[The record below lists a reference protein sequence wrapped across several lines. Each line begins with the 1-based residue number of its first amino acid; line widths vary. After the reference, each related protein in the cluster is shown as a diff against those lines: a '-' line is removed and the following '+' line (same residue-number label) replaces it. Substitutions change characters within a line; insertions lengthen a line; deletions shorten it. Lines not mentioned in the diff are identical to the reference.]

1 MSKSLC
7 QTRRQDRA
15 LVWHSDKCYV
25 RGNESGEVSPNTL
38 LCSAANSA
46 PSTTTINRA
55 YPLVKN
61 TRLRTLLR
69 HMPFARG
76 STPTHH
82 SRRELSK
89 APNIKGGGGN
99 YGSNSCG
106 GLTGEIPGPL
116 HRFLGLKGA
125 HRRLTS
131 LLPTIPLPLGVG
143 FRLPT
148 LAAPS
153 GREAAT
159 RTRTITGEVQQY
171 AKQANSQL
179 HP

>member
-1 MSKSLC
+1 MLRSGKRI
-7 QTRRQDRA
+7 RRSFSQHPIV
-15 LVWHSDKCYV
+15 L
-25 RGNESGEVSPNTL
+25 SGEFRTKHDDDKPCVSTREKYKASNPTEAHAICTRVDANPSQPKRTQQ
-38 LCSAANSA
+38 SAKHK
-46 PSTTTINRA
+46 R
-55 YPLVKN
+55 
-61 TRLRTLLR
+61 
-69 HMPFARG
+69 
-76 STPTHH
+76 
-82 SRRELSK
+82 
-89 APNIKGGGGN
+89 GGGN
-99 YGSNSCG
+99 YGSNSCS

-159 RTRTITGEVQQY
+159 RTRTRTGEVQQY